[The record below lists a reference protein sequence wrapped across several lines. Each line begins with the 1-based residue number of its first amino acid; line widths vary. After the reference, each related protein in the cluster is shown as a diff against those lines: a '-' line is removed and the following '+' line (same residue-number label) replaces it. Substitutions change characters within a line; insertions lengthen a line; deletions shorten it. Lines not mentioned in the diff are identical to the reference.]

1 MEDSIDGVA
10 EISLQAKIFPPG
22 GMDGSLT
29 ALFQSLKQGLK
40 YPVGFMKRIFKKYD
54 LGAEISGKIV

>member
-1 MEDSIDGVA
+1 
-10 EISLQAKIFPPG
+10 
-22 GMDGSLT
+22 MDGSLT

-40 YPVGFMKRIFKKYD
+40 YPVGFMKRIFKNYD